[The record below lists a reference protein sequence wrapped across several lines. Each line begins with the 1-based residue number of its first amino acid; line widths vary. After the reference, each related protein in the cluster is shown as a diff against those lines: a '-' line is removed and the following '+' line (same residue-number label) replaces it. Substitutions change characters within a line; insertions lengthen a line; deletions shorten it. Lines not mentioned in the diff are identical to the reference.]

1 MTYKFWEL
9 RAAEMCG
16 VPVQK
21 LFTKTRERD
30 VVLARQLC
38 MLFAD
43 TIPGMS
49 QAKNAGR
56 FDKDHALVVST
67 KITISNQCE
76 TDKDLSEFVNK
87 YMYICRAELDAER
100 NRETGVA
107 VIKERGMTAFIQ
119 EQNSAMI
126 NCIHSLNQFLSGD
139 LDDDKVM
146 ESVELVEAAIGK
158 IKFNFSK

>member
-16 VPVQK
+16 VPVQR
-21 LFTKTRERD
+21 LFTKTRDGD

-38 MLFAD
+38 MSFVD
-43 TIPGMS
+43 TMPGVS
-49 QAKNAGR
+49 QVKNAER
-56 FDKDHALVVST
+56 FGKDHATVVHCN
-67 KITISNQCE
+67 KTISDRSE
-76 TDKDLSEFVNK
+76 TDKDFAALVNK

-100 NRETGVA
+100 ERETGVA
-107 VIKERGMTAFIQ
+107 MIKERGMTAFIQ

-126 NCIHSLNQFLSGD
+126 NCIHSLNQFLIGN

-146 ESVELVEAAIGK
+146 ESVGLVEAAIGK